1 MDVFYLGSGSTTAPS
16 RANQRWGANE
26 SSNTY
31 GGGGYNAA
39 TENKY
44 EDDRKRRDLNSI
56 LAIPPPLPLLPQK

>member
-1 MDVFYLGSGSTTAPS
+1 MDGLYLGGGSTAAPS

-26 SSNTY
+26 SSTTY
-31 GGGGYNAA
+31 GGGYNGA

-44 EDDRKRRDLNSI
+44 EEDRKRRDLNSL